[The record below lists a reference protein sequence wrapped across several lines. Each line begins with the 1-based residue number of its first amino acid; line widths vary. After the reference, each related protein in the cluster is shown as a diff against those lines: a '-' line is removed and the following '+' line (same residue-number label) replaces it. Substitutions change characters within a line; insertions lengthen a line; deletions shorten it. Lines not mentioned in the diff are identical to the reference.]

1 MGKVKRLCLAAAAAM
16 ILVVSS
22 VPEVRAEGEFAA
34 SELYAKSACLM
45 DCDSGRVLFGKEA
58 DTPLPMASTTKIM
71 TCILALEKT
80 ENPAEQVVTASANAA
95 AQPKVHLGVSEGQ
108 QFYLGDLLYSLML
121 ESHNDAAV
129 MIAEG
134 VAGSVEE
141 FARQMNEKAQEIGC
155 TDTHFVTPN
164 GLDASDEGGA
174 HHTTASDLA
183 RIMRYCIS
191 QSPKAAEFLAITQTT
206 SYSFWDLEQKSV
218 FDCNNH
224 NAFLSMMDGA
234 LSGKTGF
241 TAQAGYCYV
250 GAVKQDDRCFIVA
263 LLACGWPNN
272 KNYKWSDT
280 RKLMEYGLENYTYRD
295 VFDNSFQGTV
305 VKVENGQYENYPEEG
320 EASAELTLNLP
331 EESRHLKMLLR
342 QDEQVE
348 VSYQLPESLEAP
360 VTAGTEAGR
369 VDYSLGGQLL
379 ASYPVYIGQSVER
392 IDYRWCLEQL
402 WKWYCG
408 KS

>member
-280 RKLMEYGLENYTYRD
+280 R
-295 VFDNSFQGTV
+295 
-305 VKVENGQYENYPEEG
+305 
-320 EASAELTLNLP
+320 
-331 EESRHLKMLLR
+331 ES
-342 QDEQVE
+342 
-348 VSYQLPESLEAP
+348 
-360 VTAGTEAGR
+360 
-369 VDYSLGGQLL
+369 
-379 ASYPVYIGQSVER
+379 
-392 IDYRWCLEQL
+392 
-402 WKWYCG
+402 
-408 KS
+408 

>member
-155 TDTHFVTPN
+155 TDTHFV
-164 GLDASDEGGA
+164 DASDEGGA

>member
-164 GLDASDEGGA
+164 GLDASDEGGS

>member
-22 VPEVRAEGEFAA
+22 VPEVQAEGEFAA

-58 DTPLPMASTTKIM
+58 DTPLSMASTTKIM

>member
-16 ILVVSS
+16 ILIVSS

>member
-369 VDYSLGGQLL
+369 VDYSLSGQLL

>member
-134 VAGSVEE
+134 VAGSIEE

-379 ASYPVYIGQSVER
+379 ASYPVYIGQSVEQ

>member
-295 VFDNSFQGTV
+295 VFDTSFQGTV

>member
-22 VPEVRAEGEFAA
+22 VPEVRAEGECAA

>member
-1 MGKVKRLCLAAAAAM
+1 MEKVKRLCLAAAAAM

-134 VAGSVEE
+134 VAGSIEE

>member
-280 RKLMEYGLENYTYRD
+280 RKMMEYGLENYTYRD

>member
-331 EESRHLKMLLR
+331 EESRHLKMLLG

>member
-1 MGKVKRLCLAAAAAM
+1 
-16 ILVVSS
+16 
-22 VPEVRAEGEFAA
+22 
-34 SELYAKSACLM
+34 
-45 DCDSGRVLFGKEA
+45 
-58 DTPLPMASTTKIM
+58 
-71 TCILALEKT
+71 
-80 ENPAEQVVTASANAA
+80 
-95 AQPKVHLGVSEGQ
+95 
-108 QFYLGDLLYSLML
+108 
-121 ESHNDAAV
+121 
-129 MIAEG
+129 
-134 VAGSVEE
+134 
-141 FARQMNEKAQEIGC
+141 
-155 TDTHFVTPN
+155 
-164 GLDASDEGGA
+164 
-174 HHTTASDLA
+174 
-183 RIMRYCIS
+183 MRYCIS

>member
-71 TCILALEKT
+71 SCILALEKT